1 MIRFTKM
8 HGIGN
13 CYIYVNCFDQEI
25 FNPSKLSEFVADMH
39 FGIGSDG
46 LVLIMPS
53 EIADFRMRIFNADG
67 SEAEMCGNATRC
79 VGKYVYDNKMTDKL
93 DITLETLSGIKTLEL
108 DVLDGEVQQV
118 TVGMG
123 MAVLESKKIPININS
138 ETVIDEPIMVDGA
151 EYKITGVSMGNP
163 HAVVFVDN
171 VDELNLEELG
181 PKFENHESFPERINT
196 EFIQVIDKNTIK
208 MRVWE
213 RGSGE
218 TWACGTGACAAVTAS
233 VLNGFCKHDSN
244 VKVKLRGG
252 NLEIIY
258 SSDGSVIKKGP
269 ATFVCEGE
277 LEAPPIAR

>member
-1 MIRFTKM
+1 MTKFTKM

-13 CYIYVNCFDQEI
+13 CYIYLNCFEQEVY
-25 FNPSKLSEFVADMH
+25 NPSRMSKFVADMH

-46 LVLIMPS
+46 LVLILPS

-67 SEAEMCGNATRC
+67 SEAEMCGNAVRC

-93 DITLETLSGIKTLEL
+93 NITLETMAGIKTLEL
-108 DVLDGEVQQV
+108 DVLNGEVQQV

-123 MAVLESKKIPININS
+123 KAVLEPSKIPIKIDS
-138 ETVIDEPIMVDGA
+138 EEVIDMPITVNGE

-181 PKFENHESFPERINT
+181 PKFENHEQFPERINT
-196 EFIQVIDKNTIK
+196 EFIQIVDQNTIK

-218 TWACGTGACAAVTAS
+218 TWACGTGACAAVVAS
-233 VLNGFCKHDSN
+233 VLNGFCKHDN
-244 VKVKLRGG
+244 NIKVHLRGG
-252 NLEIIY
+252 NLEIVY
-258 SSDGSVIKKGP
+258 ASDGSVVKKGP
-269 ATFVCEGE
+269 ATFVCEGVVDV
-277 LEAPPIAR
+277 PPIAR